1 MSKSLEG
8 LGPLTPQ
15 LANVGLSLA
24 TLTSQN
30 KRAANQ
36 TANLTNLM
44 LPQLSPKDI
53 LRELQ

>member
-1 MSKSLEG
+1 MNKSLEG
-8 LGPLTPQ
+8 WGPLTPQ

-30 KRAANQ
+30 KRTANR
-36 TANLTNLM
+36 TANLPNL
-44 LPQLSPKDI
+44 LPPQPTLKDI

>member
-36 TANLTNLM
+36 TANVTNL
-44 LPQLSPKDI
+44 LPPQETLKDI